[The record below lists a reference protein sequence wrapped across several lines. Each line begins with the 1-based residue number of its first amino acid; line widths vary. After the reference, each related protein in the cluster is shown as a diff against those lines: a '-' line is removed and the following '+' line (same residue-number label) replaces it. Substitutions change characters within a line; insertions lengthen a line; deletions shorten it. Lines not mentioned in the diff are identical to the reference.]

1 MPRRF
6 ILYALTSGALIVASI
21 CCLPASYAIAA
32 VALSTPSAQIA
43 ATNGSRVVLPGG
55 TVVPIVV
62 ADKISSANA
71 NVGDTFATQASADV
85 IVNGWLA
92 IAKGAPGQGEILS
105 VDRAGSHG
113 HPGSLGVQYDWIFAA
128 DGDKVK
134 LTSQRSTTEG
144 QGEAGVA
151 STMTILS
158 YVLLGPL
165 GLFTHNFVKGHD
177 VEVDS
182 TRPLK
187 AYVADSVYVVAT
199 TREDN
204 GSDFAPSVAAGY
216 APSAQGGRS
225 SAISSTTSTS
235 SGLASPAPVAFAQ
248 PVAAPPPSQPSTS
261 AAAHA
266 VSAAPQ
272 SAQTSSAAKSPD
284 QSVSLIDISGTAPKT
299 SATFTVTNPWAMQYA
314 FDCSASP
321 AGSPTGFSLMVNGP
335 STPIRPIIQS
345 GLSGTDVT
353 PTLQQLGT
361 FTLHVESHCVWHVRA
376 FYKGTQ
382 RAL

>member
-1 MPRRF
+1 MLRHFALACAAFPL
-6 ILYALTSGALIVASI
+6 IL
-21 CCLPASYAIAA
+21 
-32 VALSTPSAQIA
+32 A
-43 ATNGSRVVLPGG
+43 ATPAPAITGQKIVVPGG

-62 ADKISSANA
+62 ADKISSATA
-71 NVGDTFATQASADV
+71 NVGDTFAIQANADV
-85 IVNGWLA
+85 IVNGWVA

-134 LTSQRSTTEG
+134 LTNQRSTEEG

-158 YVLLGPL
+158 YVFLGPL
-165 GLFTHNFVKGHD
+165 GLFAHNFVKGHD

-187 AYVADSVYVVAT
+187 AYVSDSVYVAAT
-199 TREDN
+199 TREN
-204 GSDFAPSVAAGY
+204 GGSDFAPSVATGY
-216 APSAQGGRS
+216 APSAPADHTAAMSQ
-225 SAISSTTSTS
+225 TTP
-235 SGLASPAPVAFAQ
+235 SGLAPPAPAAFAE
-248 PVAAPPPSQPSTS
+248 PVAAPPPSQRNTLSAAQAGNMAQQTAQVGSGVTASDPST
-261 AAAHA
+261 
-266 VSAAPQ
+266 P
-272 SAQTSSAAKSPD
+272 
-284 QSVSLIDISGTAPKT
+284 LIDMGGKEPKT
-299 SATFTVTNPWAMQYA
+299 STAFTATKPWAIQYA

-321 AGSPTGFSLMVNGP
+321 TGSPTGFSLMVNGA

-345 GLSGTDVT
+345 GASGTDVT
-353 PTLQQLGT
+353 PTARQAGT

-376 FYKGTQ
+376 FYQKPQ
-382 RAL
+382 